1 MKIVQ
6 ISEYLNNDWEKRTE
20 PPFNQPL
27 TCKRV
32 YVDLD
37 EDKPLLNL
45 TSEGSKTWRVG
56 PFEGVKEASEWTM
69 EHKDLW

>member
-1 MKIVQ
+1 MKIVALN
-6 ISEYLNNDWEKRTE
+6 EYLNPKWEE
-20 PPFNQPL
+20 DSEYPSI
-27 TCKRV
+27 CKRI

-69 EHKDLW
+69 EHKELW

>member
-1 MKIVQ
+1 MKITQ
-6 ISEYLNNDWEKRTE
+6 INEYLNNDWKKRAKS
-20 PPFNQPL
+20 PFNQPL

-45 TSEGSKTWRVG
+45 TSKGSKTWRVG
-56 PFEGVKEASEWTM
+56 PFEGIKEASEWTM
-69 EHKDLW
+69 EHKELW